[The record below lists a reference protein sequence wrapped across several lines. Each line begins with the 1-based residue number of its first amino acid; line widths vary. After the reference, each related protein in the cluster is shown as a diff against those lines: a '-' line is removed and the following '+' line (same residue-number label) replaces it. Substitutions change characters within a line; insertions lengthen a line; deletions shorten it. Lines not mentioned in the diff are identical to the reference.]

1 MILQQVIRCDNAA
14 ALEATWTDA
23 DGNVARCH
31 TYDATQMDEL
41 RADLGADAQA
51 YAPLIR
57 QCLADYVPPTP
68 EAPLVPAYVTMR
80 QARLALLAAD
90 LLDGVDAAIQA
101 IPDAMQRRA
110 AKIEWEYASTV
121 ERDGPFTQQLAA
133 GLGLDGPA
141 LDNLFTLAGGL

>member
-1 MILQQVIRCDNAA
+1 
-14 ALEATWTDA
+14 
-23 DGNVARCH
+23 
-31 TYDATQMDEL
+31 
-41 RADLGADAQA
+41 
-51 YAPLIR
+51 
-57 QCLADYVPPTP
+57 
-68 EAPLVPAYVTMR
+68 MR